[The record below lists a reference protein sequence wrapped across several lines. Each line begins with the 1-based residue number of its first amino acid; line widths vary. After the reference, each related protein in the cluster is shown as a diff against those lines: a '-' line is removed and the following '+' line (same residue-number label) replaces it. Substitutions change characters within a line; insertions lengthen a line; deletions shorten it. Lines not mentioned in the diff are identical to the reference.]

1 MSPTQ
6 LALRLQVLSGGGS
19 SSMNTSPPHPQDFFK
34 HLDVLVFVEAT
45 IYQLDEDNEAL
56 AAQGRTEPGRRLL
69 GEVD

>member
-1 MSPTQ
+1 M
-6 LALRLQVLSGGGS
+6 
-19 SSMNTSPPHPQDFFK
+19 MNFRQRARTTIMDFVASYFPYVGLKIPEDFFK